1 MGSTYSKGL
10 NPLVLI
16 HWAIHSKSNYLPCI
30 CVCVFF
36 SSSGFFSL
44 SISVFIDYLNGIG
57 IFPHVHDKMSINYGE
72 SNVVYQ
78 FLVHSLYVKQFNLTS
93 LYTWDLNCITTFNN
107 SKIIGF
113 VHPSQNPLPWLFY
126 CIFNFLFMLFLL
138 LFNSINDTNTIHTIN
153 KWDCMGMELKIAY
166 TRTMMMMIFPS

>member
-93 LYTWDLNCITTFNN
+93 LYTWDLNCITQHSIIAKSSDLFIQV
-107 SKIIGF
+107 KIHCHDYFIGYLIFYLCFFF
-113 VHPSQNPLPWLFY
+113 V
-126 CIFNFLFMLFLL
+126 
-138 LFNSINDTNTIHTIN
+138 TV
-153 KWDCMGMELKIAY
+153 
-166 TRTMMMMIFPS
+166 